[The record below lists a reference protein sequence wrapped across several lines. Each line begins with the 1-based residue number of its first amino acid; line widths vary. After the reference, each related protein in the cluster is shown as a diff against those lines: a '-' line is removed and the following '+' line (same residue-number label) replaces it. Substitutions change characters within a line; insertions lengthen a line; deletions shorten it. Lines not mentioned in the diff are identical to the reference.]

1 MAFMLLCGAACK
13 AGRQAEQKGRPVRP
27 RASVCED
34 AAPSPGWIPPVQQ
47 GPTFQI
53 GAKQMSR
60 QAPALDERPVTQDP
74 DQTET
79 QEAMVATAAMDE
91 PPATQEL
98 EEANGS

>member
-1 MAFMLLCGAACK
+1 
-13 AGRQAEQKGRPVRP
+13 
-27 RASVCED
+27 
-34 AAPSPGWIPPVQQ
+34 
-47 GPTFQI
+47 
-53 GAKQMSR
+53 MSR
-60 QAPALDERPVTQDP
+60 KAPALDERPVTQDP